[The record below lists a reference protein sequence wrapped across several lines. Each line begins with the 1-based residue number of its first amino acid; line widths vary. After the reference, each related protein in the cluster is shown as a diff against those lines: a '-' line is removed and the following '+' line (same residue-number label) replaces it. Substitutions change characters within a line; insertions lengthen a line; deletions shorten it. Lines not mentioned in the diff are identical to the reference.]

1 MNVSRNPLFKILLL
15 AAVFVSSMLA
25 AKQIIVKY
33 QGQSKSAIDRFNWAI
48 NEASD
53 LDSYWVGYQFDR
65 MMYEN
70 SWIGSWSSDDDE
82 NRPSLASLL
91 GEPEPDSYRNWS
103 LEQTAKMA
111 LKGLMEKEDKGQKVN
126 RKVAILLRY
135 KRHTSNPRELA
146 AVEVSNTSL
155 RVRLKNKPLYWLGN
169 CTQAE
174 GLSLLKKV
182 MAEDPVNRVRE
193 DIITAYA
200 MHDSVPE
207 LPNLLNEIATSDQN
221 KDVREKAV
229 FWIGQQQTPEALEI
243 LKKIVRSDDVDD
255 VREKAV
261 FSISQIKTEAA
272 LDELITLAKTHSD
285 QEIREKAIF
294 WLSQRASKKATKTLE
309 DIAYSSDEI
318 EIKEKAIFAIS
329 QRDDSEAVDKLIEI
343 ANDHPSVEIRRKAIF
358 WLGQS
363 EDPRA
368 VDALVKLSR

>member
-1 MNVSRNPLFKILLL
+1 MTFSKNKLYNTLLL
-15 AAVFVSSMLA
+15 GAIFISSILNA
-25 AKQIIVKY
+25 RQIIVKY
-33 QGQSKSAIDRFNWAI
+33 QGESKSAIERFNWAI
-48 NEASD
+48 GEASD

-65 MMYEN
+65 MMHEN
-70 SWIGSWSSDDDE
+70 SWIGSWSSNDDE
-82 NRPSLASLL
+82 NRPSLASIL
-91 GEPEPDSYRNWS
+91 GEPEPEGFRDWS

-111 LKGLMEKEDKGQKVN
+111 LKGLIEKKDKGQKVN

-135 KRHTSNPRELA
+135 KRHTSNPQELA

-169 CTQAE
+169 CSQTE

-182 MAEDPVNRVRE
+182 MSEDPVNRVRE
-193 DIITAYA
+193 DLITAYA

-207 LPNLLNEIATSDQN
+207 LANMLNTIATTDKN

-229 FWIGQQQTPEALEI
+229 FWIGQQQRPEALEM
-243 LKKIVRSDDVDD
+243 LKKIVRSNDVDD

-261 FSISQIKTEAA
+261 FSISQIKNEAA
-272 LDELITLAKTHSD
+272 LEELISLAKTHGD
-285 QEIREKAIF
+285 QDIREKAIF

-309 DIAYSSDEI
+309 DIAYSADEI

-329 QRDDSEAVDKLIEI
+329 QRDDPEAVNKLIEI